1 MCIRDRAFA
10 EVGANARPMP
20 AIPEMSAVWSAWGNA
35 QELIIG
41 GELEP
46 AEAMMEAAQQIRDAI
61 SAANE

>member
-1 MCIRDRAFA
+1 
-10 EVGANARPMP
+10 MP